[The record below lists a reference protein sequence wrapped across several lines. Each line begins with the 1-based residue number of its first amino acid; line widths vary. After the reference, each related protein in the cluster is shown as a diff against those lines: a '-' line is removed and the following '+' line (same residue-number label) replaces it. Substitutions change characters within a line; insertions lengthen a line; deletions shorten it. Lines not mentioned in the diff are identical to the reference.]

1 MKTTY
6 RIATVLCLCLSLCFI
21 LFTSSVVK
29 ADGIDFQQSH
39 FTVKAGV
46 IGSGPVDLR
55 DFHTVNETAVSLG
68 ACFDYPIGSS
78 FFFDF
83 GVDFY
88 RMNWVSRWE
97 LRGQNSRAT
106 MAEINVGLKQ
116 LMLLSGSGLALR
128 PGLSLG
134 FGSLGEM
141 NEIKGSSYLTGRI
154 SIEALVAVSKK
165 LGLAAE
171 AAMWSSLSGSDND
184 QDISL
189 GPEAVLRLG
198 LVF

>member
-1 MKTTY
+1 MRASFWTF
-6 RIATVLCLCLSLCFI
+6 VLFAVCFI
-21 LFTSSVVK
+21 LLTSSGLK
-29 ADGIDFQQSH
+29 ASGIDFEQSR

-46 IGSGPVDLR
+46 IGKGAVDLR
-55 DFHTVNETAVSLG
+55 DFHTVNETAVSFG

-88 RMNWVSRWE
+88 RMNWVPRCE
-97 LRGQNSRAT
+97 LIGPNSRA
-106 MAEINVGLKQ
+106 MMVEINLGLKQ
-116 LMLLSGSGLALR
+116 LMFLSGSGLALR

-134 FGSLGEM
+134 FGSLGKMYEV
-141 NEIKGSSYLTGRI
+141 KGSSYLTGRI
-154 SIEALVAVSKK
+154 SLETLVAVSDK
-165 LGLAAE
+165 LGLVAE
-171 AAMWSSLSGSDND
+171 AAMWSSLTGSDND

-189 GPEAVLRLG
+189 GPQAVLRLG